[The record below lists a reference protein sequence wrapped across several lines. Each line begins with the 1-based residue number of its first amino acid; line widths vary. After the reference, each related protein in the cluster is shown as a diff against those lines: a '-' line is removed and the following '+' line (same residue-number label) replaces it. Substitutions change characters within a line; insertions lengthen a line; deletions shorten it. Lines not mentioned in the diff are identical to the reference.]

1 MHTRGACTGA
11 FQAATTVRAKRKR
24 QAAAGEKPVTRT
36 ASITIGLTL
45 ALSLSAW
52 LFFYIWTPSAPLT
65 PRETMVI
72 VGLCF
77 GAVLGV
83 SNARAASSRR
93 DAKARR
99 IHARREAE
107 QGVVSLPLRRSPAR
121 HFVPPLRSP
130 STAQHCRVHPIGSSA
145 RPGESLRVRVW
156 HAAAGS
162 QAFRYSW
169 SVDGGH
175 IEGTGRDVAWTFGSV
190 RPGYYKA
197 TVQIAEAIGAA
208 AECSVRVVV
217 VAADGSR
224 GFETT
229 RALLAPSETEDPAFG
244 SVQLPAAEL
253 ARQAPRAIRQ
263 RYLSA
268 ITSYLTLIR
277 DSEEFLKHFERRELN
292 ITYVPVTERPQGLV
306 GAEWVLEHYDY
317 ARGRRLLRAFRPD
330 VPVEA
335 GPVLASSLSSVS
347 RAATVRRPLLY
358 QDLSMVPPHV
368 VSAWVHLFINQAAQE
383 RFEQTNKLDQLVLNL
398 RGAIGILAES
408 VPDIVDGLK
417 TSIRSFAE
425 EPALGVRPAP
435 RECCGATRHVVARSL
450 RISLTAGGSQS
461 QPGEPQLVVQ
471 GGHTSS
477 IFGVRQP

>member
-1 MHTRGACTGA
+1 MGYNRSLVRGQSAILSAHASQEQICAHARRVHRRVPGRDN
-11 FQAATTVRAKRKR
+11 RARETQTPGGGRRKAR
-24 QAAAGEKPVTRT
+24 HQDGVNHDRVDARPVTLGVVVLLHLDAECPFDSSRND
-36 ASITIGLTL
+36 GDRRPVLWG
-45 ALSLSAW
+45 SA
-52 LFFYIWTPSAPLT
+52 
-65 PRETMVI
+65 R
-72 VGLCF
+72 
-77 GAVLGV
+77 V
-83 SNARAASSRR
+83 SNACAASSRR

-107 QGVVSLPLRRSPAR
+107 QGAGGVARCVARRRATLFRRCVRRRPLNTVVYS
-121 HFVPPLRSP
+121 
-130 STAQHCRVHPIGSSA
+130 PIGSSA

-229 RALLAPSETEDPAFG
+229 RALLARRRRRTPRLVFYSYLLLEPARRHPG
-244 SVQLPAAEL
+244 V
-253 ARQAPRAIRQ
+253 RQ

-268 ITSYLTLIR
+268 ITSYLSLIR

-306 GAEWVLEHYDY
+306 GAEWVPSTTTTLAAAACFAPFDLTSLSR
-317 ARGRRLLRAFRPD
+317 RGRPR
-330 VPVEA
+330 
-335 GPVLASSLSSVS
+335 VLAVERESSRDRAPTVAVSGFLDGSPARRVRVGPSV
-347 RAATVRRPLLY
+347 
-358 QDLSMVPPHV
+358 H
-368 VSAWVHLFINQAAQE
+368 HQAAQE
-383 RFEQTNKLDQLVLNL
+383 RFEQTNKLDQLVLKL
-398 RGAIGILAES
+398 RNALGILAES

-417 TSIRSFAE
+417 TSI
-425 EPALGVRPAP
+425 
-435 RECCGATRHVVARSL
+435 SL
-450 RISLTAGGSQS
+450 
-461 QPGEPQLVVQ
+461 V
-471 GGHTSS
+471 H
-477 IFGVRQP
+477 